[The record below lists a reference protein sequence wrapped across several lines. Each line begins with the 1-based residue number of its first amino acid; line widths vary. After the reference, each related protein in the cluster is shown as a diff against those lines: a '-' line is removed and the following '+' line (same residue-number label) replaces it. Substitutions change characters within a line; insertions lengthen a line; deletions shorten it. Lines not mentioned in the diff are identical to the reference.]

1 MGWAKVETS
10 NFFGRF
16 DGKFFLIPENISLV
30 DNLRAL
36 PWSKVNVHQPAESTM
51 VTCGSNDKTV
61 VVQYHVN
68 SMNYNRPI
76 LYGSST
82 KRSVLVVVI
91 CG

>member
-51 VTCGSNDKTV
+51 VTCGSNDKT
-61 VVQYHVN
+61 
-68 SMNYNRPI
+68 RA
-76 LYGSST
+76 GSVGSRLT
-82 KRSVLVVVI
+82 KQGLLK
-91 CG
+91 